1 MAGKHEFNE
10 SFEIRDAEWSSSTVT
25 ITSGGTNWAV
35 PICAQCNT
43 SPCICN
49 AVAPLPNTGQVQSW
63 TIGGNADEKLDALM
77 DKLSVCQVC
86 GVDDCFVLCSV
97 CVEAVK
103 LARNRWLDEFRKEI
117 AAMAD

>member
-1 MAGKHEFNE
+1 MAGKYEGNFDIE
-10 SFEIRDAEWSSSTVT
+10 DASWSSSTVT

-35 PICAQCNT
+35 PICPTCNA
-43 SPCICN
+43 SPCVCN
-49 AVAPLPNTGQVQSW
+49 ASAPVGQVQSW
-63 TIGGNADEKLDALM
+63 TIGGNADEKFDELM